1 MFINFREKK
10 DNEFN
15 ELILIG
21 WIMKELYNSFL
32 KYKLQF

>member
-21 WIMKELYNSFL
+21 WIMKELYNGFL